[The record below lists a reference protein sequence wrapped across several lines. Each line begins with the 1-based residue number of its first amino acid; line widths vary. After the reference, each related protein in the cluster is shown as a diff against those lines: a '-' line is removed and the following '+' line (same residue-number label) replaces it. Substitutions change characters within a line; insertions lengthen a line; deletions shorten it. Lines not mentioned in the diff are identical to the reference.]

1 MATRH
6 TTDFTPNPRLS
17 MNIMR
22 FWENLAT
29 YLTSFGGNF
38 SHNFIPL
45 SFLSPAGGPARR
57 REFAYI
63 DKLAELLRRV
73 KFIVAEI
80 VRLVAGYCG
89 GVGGLY

>member
-57 REFAYI
+57 IRHRRLAVQLVVIPACFAVQV
-63 DKLAELLRRV
+63 LNR
-73 KFIVAEI
+73 
-80 VRLVAGYCG
+80 
-89 GVGGLY
+89 